1 MANIFLIFNSL
12 KCFIGLFSNSYFWLL
27 LYINRT
33 ISRQNER
40 LCAWSAR
47 KIGISNIDKWAE
59 LRTAYQL
66 AKLGTF
72 NVPANALGLHRTTV
86 NRHIGVSEKQMGAR
100 IFIRQAWGYTLT
112 ELGEDVLRVAQKAEK
127 IIEDLTVR
135 LQGKK
140 ALLRC
145 IRSASHK
152 G

>member
-1 MANIFLIFNSL
+1 M
-12 KCFIGLFSNSYFWLL
+12 
-27 LYINRT
+27 
-33 ISRQNER
+33 
-40 LCAWSAR
+40 
-47 KIGISNIDKWAE
+47 
-59 LRTAYQL
+59 
-66 AKLGTF
+66 AKLGKLS
-72 NVPANALGLHRTTV
+72 VAANALGLHRATV

-145 IRSASHK
+145 IRSARHK